1 MPPAGARHNLLEVAG
16 LRVGFRTHSGF
27 QEAVRNVSFRIPPGK
42 TVALVGESGSGK
54 SVISQSIMGI
64 LPGPATSSAA
74 RSPSGTRSRPR
85 RRSTSRR
92 CRGSGPRC
100 RRCAAAGSA

>member
-27 QEAVRNVSFRIPPGK
+27 HDAVRDVSFRIPPGK

-64 LPGPATSSAA
+64 LPRTGDILGGSITFRDPLSPEQPVDIAA
-74 RSPSGTRSRPR
+74 LPR
-85 RRSTSRR
+85 L
-92 CRGSGPRC
+92 GPRC
-100 RRCAAAGSA
+100 RRCAAAASA